1 MSRILHLIITHKTEG
16 WAGGVSKRR
25 SMKMFN
31 EASIGLRPRMFNFEL
46 EDNFSSETPAFLS
59 QTRFFWMLLLL

>member
-1 MSRILHLIITHKTEG
+1 
-16 WAGGVSKRR
+16 
-25 SMKMFN
+25 MFN

-59 QTRFFWMLLLL
+59 QTRFFYYKSRDLLWTERSYKEGSLFKCLALEH